1 MCVIML
7 PRRVFRCLVKTSEL
21 VISLYIWFK
30 LFIFRLEDY
39 QEVQAK
45 LGLPAQKLVNHVE
58 SRWLTLD
65 PTLLWIVD
73 QFDGLEHYFLVNT
86 PGKLPLILHYKTFFK
101 RFSKIWSNYQIKC
114 KYILLKFTLLEQLL
128 ICSTNFL
135 CCFKRMDH

>member
-45 LGLPAQKLVNHVE
+45 LDLPAQKLVNHVE

-86 PGKLPLILHYKTFFK
+86 PGKLPLFYIIKHTK

-114 KYILLKFTLLEQLL
+114 KYILTQIHFVGAVAD
-128 ICSTNFL
+128 IFN
-135 CCFKRMDH
+135 